1 MLWKVQESKNSLVK
15 VISHLAFLRLLCFEV
30 KKKILL
36 LNLPIKCMT
45 KSRLFSMEAPTQR
58 EILGH
63 SGVCV
68 SKESLACG
76 SFVTSQHMLQK

>member
-1 MLWKVQESKNSLVK
+1 
-15 VISHLAFLRLLCFEV
+15 
-30 KKKILL
+30 
-36 LNLPIKCMT
+36 
-45 KSRLFSMEAPTQR
+45 MEAPTQR

-76 SFVTSQHMLQK
+76 SFVTSQHMLQKWEGIDVMLEWTAELKGDGNGAPEKQSTGAALQALPSRSF